1 MYHRAT
7 LNVAGGVLFYRRTRI
22 DPQRLTLLF
31 LHGLGDS
38 GQAFREAFGQA
49 GLRAYNLVVPDLPG
63 YGKSSPA
70 ADEDYCFHRQITR
83 LYQLIDSLGIEEFA
97 IVGHSMGGDIGTLM
111 CANDRQGRIPAVVNI
126 EGDLTAGDRFITDRA
141 IAAEKAGDFEFW
153 LRHCFTDEIVP
164 SVLKDYKSTQR
175 RYRAAL
181 RLCETYAFLQNCKEI
196 YALNEDQPPHRHG
209 IIASI
214 FDSLP
219 VQKVFFWASESL
231 SNRSQAYLQHKP
243 YSHTPPFENSSHWIM
258 LDKSREFYDTLS
270 MFLSSVEGQR
280 SPAS

>member
-7 LNVAGGVLFYRRTRI
+7 LNVPGGVLFYRRTRI

-70 ADEDYCFHRQITR
+70 ADEDYCFHRQMRR
-83 LYQLIDSLGIEEFA
+83 LYQLVDSLGIEKFA
-97 IVGHSMGGDIGTLM
+97 VVGHSMGGDIGTLM
-111 CANDRQGRIPAVVNI
+111 CANDRQGRIRALVNI

-141 IAAEKAGDFEFW
+141 IAAEKAGDFELW
-153 LRHCFTDEIVP
+153 LRRCFTEEIVP
-164 SVLKDYKSTQR
+164 SVLSKYERTRR
-175 RYRAAL
+175 RYRASL

-219 VQKVFFWASESL
+219 VHKVFFWASESL
-231 SNRSQAYLQHKP
+231 SSRSQAYLKDKP

-258 LDKSREFYDTLS
+258 IDQGEKFYKALAR
-270 MFLSSVEGQR
+270 FVQALR
-280 SPAS
+280 